1 MTTEESTTPV
11 VVIDGEPWEVIGHA
25 GRVRLLV
32 VLVRR
37 GRLSTILGL
46 DPDVLTVMGHI
57 TWTTGS
63 NDHVGEVKDTQVRK
77 DKTERGVGVALCQAA
92 RKLVGVDAWTGLA
105 IPDSDDQVC
114 SLQDADAVST
124 RQPDPIVDL
133 VAGSSAAEETHVVF
147 HREGSAVVVA
157 LATNT
162 LAWIGHLAWTITR
175 PGGRLD
181 GLEAGLTVG
190 EVKRVDTRKE
200 FRKRGVADRMYGRV
214 REVAAGQGWPVEV
227 DHNPDRTAPG
237 DRWAMKVNG
246 WRPALSHGG
255 HMPDFDDLCADEGCL
270 GSVDRRIDS
279 H

>member
-1 MTTEESTTPV
+1 MTIEESTPPV
-11 VVIDGEPWEVIGHA
+11 VAIDDEPWEVIGHA
-25 GRVRLLV
+25 GRAKLLV

-46 DPDVLTVMGHI
+46 DPDALTVMGHI

-63 NDHVGEVKDTQVRK
+63 NDHVGEVKDAWVRE
-77 DKTERGVGVALCQAA
+77 DRTERGIGVVLCRAA
-92 RKLVGVDAWTGLA
+92 RELVGVDIWTGLA
-105 IPDSDDQVC
+105 VPDSEDEVC
-114 SLQDADAVST
+114 SLQDADAIST

-133 VAGSSAAEETHVVF
+133 VDGSSAAEDVHIVF

-157 LATNT
+157 LAADT
-162 LAWIGHLAWTITR
+162 LAWIGHLAWTIIR

-181 GLEAGLTVG
+181 GLEAGLMVG

-200 FRKRGVADRMYGRV
+200 FRKRGVADRMYRRV

-227 DHNPDRTAPG
+227 DHHPDRTVSG
-237 DRWAMKVNG
+237 DLWAMKVSG
-246 WRPALSHGG
+246 WRPALSRGR
-255 HMPDFDDLCADEGCL
+255 HMPDLNDFMLWGFP

-279 H
+279 Q